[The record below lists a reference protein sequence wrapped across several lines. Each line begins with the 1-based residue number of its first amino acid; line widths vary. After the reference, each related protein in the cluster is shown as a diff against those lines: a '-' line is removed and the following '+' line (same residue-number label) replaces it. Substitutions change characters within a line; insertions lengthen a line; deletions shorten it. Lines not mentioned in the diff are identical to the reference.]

1 VAFGHR
7 LTKFPVVNITAS
19 IKAPYPSQIDCLIEL
34 RERSS
39 TPPIARLR
47 LEPSISATSHGNS
60 LHQAHY
66 SSRSPS
72 SKEPW
77 RKAFEIS
84 AQIQTYTSTLIIVPR
99 GAVESTEST
108 PLDRLERS
116 VIPLSL
122 KMDSSPDRDNS
133 SRTGRGRRGGF
144 GQC

>member
-7 LTKFPVVNITAS
+7 LTKSPVVNITAS
-19 IKAPYPSQIDCLIEL
+19 IKALYPSQIDCLIEP
-34 RERSS
+34 RGQSS

-47 LEPSISATSHGNS
+47 LELSISVTSHGNI

-72 SKEPW
+72 SKQPW
-77 RKAFEIS
+77 CKAFEIS
-84 AQIQTYTSTLIIVPR
+84 SQTQTYASTLIIVPR

-108 PLDRLERS
+108 PLDCIVRS